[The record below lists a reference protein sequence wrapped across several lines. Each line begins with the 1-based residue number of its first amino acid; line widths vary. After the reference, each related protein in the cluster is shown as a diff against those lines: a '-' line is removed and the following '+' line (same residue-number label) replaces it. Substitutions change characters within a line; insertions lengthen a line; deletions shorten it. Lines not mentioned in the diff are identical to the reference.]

1 MTPVESVTYLQNAT
15 ATPVGDED
23 SVQSG
28 NWSIYGALVAAVLL
42 SAGLAA
48 TSLLVLSWLCAR
60 GRLYPRGLLVA
71 VKESLLLSER
81 KSSLL

>member
-1 MTPVESVTYLQNAT
+1 MGAPAPASPTPIRLSPT
-15 ATPVGDED
+15 
-23 SVQSG
+23 
-28 NWSIYGALVAAVLL
+28 VLL